1 MMMNKLFNTVFEN
14 SLRVI
19 ILLDVFDMPQTID
32 MLYAIDFM
40 AQYGATFGVSEYEL
54 NGNNPFRFSEFAARR
69 EIIKEALRQLVLK
82 GLVKTLGMTKGMAY
96 VISPEGEDYCNS
108 IESEYAAEYRETLI
122 A

>member
-82 GLVKTLGMTKGMAY
+82 GLVKPLGMTKGMAY
-96 VISPEGEDYCNS
+96 VIFSG
-108 IESEYAAEYRETLI
+108 R
-122 A
+122 